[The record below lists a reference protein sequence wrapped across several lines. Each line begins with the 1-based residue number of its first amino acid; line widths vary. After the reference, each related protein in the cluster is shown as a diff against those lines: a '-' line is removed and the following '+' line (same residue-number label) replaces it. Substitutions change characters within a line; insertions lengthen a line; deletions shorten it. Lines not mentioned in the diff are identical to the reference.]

1 MSSSIPRVV
10 IVGAGIVGCSLADE
24 LTARGWTDVTVL
36 DKGPLPLTGGSTSH
50 APGLVFATNSSRS
63 MSRFAA
69 YTASKFKSLDCFL
82 DVGGLEVATTPER
95 VDELHRRHGFATSW
109 GLQSEVVDAE
119 RCLELYPLLDR
130 GRILAGL
137 HTPDDGLAKAVKAS
151 ATQAEQATARGAR
164 FIGGMDVTSIDQSS
178 GRVTAVR
185 AGEHTFE
192 ADIVVCCAG
201 FWGPELGDLLGM
213 RVPLQPLAHQYAHT
227 TELDLPSRRA
237 RTEAIL
243 PILRHQDERLYYRE
257 HGDHLGIG
265 SYHHRPM
272 PVDSRDLGSS
282 ENVTAQ
288 NMPSSMPFTEAD
300 FADAWQRS
308 TELLPSLGEA
318 KIQHAFNG
326 IFSFTPDGAPIVG
339 ESREV
344 QGLWVSE
351 AIWVT
356 HSAGVAKSLAEQMI
370 TGHSEIDMHECDLYR
385 FEKTDLVPSNVART
399 SAQNFVEVYDIIHPL
414 QPKVEPRPLRVSP
427 FYGRQQE
434 LGAMFLDG
442 AGWERP
448 HWYEANNVLLE
459 QLPEQWQAPKRE
471 PWSAKFWS
479 PISAV
484 EAWRTREAVA
494 MYDMTLLRRLEVGG
508 PGALALLQ
516 RLTTNQLDKKVGSV
530 TYALMLDETG
540 GVRSDV
546 TVARVAEERFQVGVN
561 GPLDED
567 WMQRHAGSDVYVRD
581 ITGATACI
589 GLWGPLAREVLA
601 PLTSADISHTGLKYF
616 NGRTI
621 HVGGVDV
628 LALRLSY
635 VGELGWE
642 LYTDADTALRLW
654 DTLWEAGQAHGVV
667 AAGRSAFNSLRL
679 EKGYRSWGTDMTT
692 EHDPYQAGLGFA
704 VRKAKGDFIGASALQ
719 EERGGP
725 VLTCLTLDDPSH
737 VVMGKEPVLIDGTV
751 AGYVTSAAYGYT
763 IGKTVAYAW
772 LPAGL
777 KPGEH
782 VAVQYFRDLLPATV
796 MAEPLVDPD
805 MNKIRC

>member
-1 MSSSIPRVV
+1 
-10 IVGAGIVGCSLADE
+10 
-24 LTARGWTDVTVL
+24 
-36 DKGPLPLTGGSTSH
+36 
-50 APGLVFATNSSRS
+50 
-63 MSRFAA
+63 
-69 YTASKFKSLDCFL
+69 
-82 DVGGLEVATTPER
+82 
-95 VDELHRRHGFATSW
+95 
-109 GLQSEVVDAE
+109 
-119 RCLELYPLLDR
+119 
-130 GRILAGL
+130 
-137 HTPDDGLAKAVKAS
+137 
-151 ATQAEQATARGAR
+151 
-164 FIGGMDVTSIDQSS
+164 
-178 GRVTAVR
+178 
-185 AGEHTFE
+185 
-192 ADIVVCCAG
+192 
-201 FWGPELGDLLGM
+201 
-213 RVPLQPLAHQYAHT
+213 
-227 TELDLPSRRA
+227 
-237 RTEAIL
+237 
-243 PILRHQDERLYYRE
+243 
-257 HGDHLGIG
+257 
-265 SYHHRPM
+265 
-272 PVDSRDLGSS
+272 
-282 ENVTAQ
+282 
-288 NMPSSMPFTEAD
+288 
-300 FADAWQRS
+300 
-308 TELLPSLGEA
+308 
-318 KIQHAFNG
+318 
-326 IFSFTPDGAPIVG
+326 
-339 ESREV
+339 
-344 QGLWVSE
+344 
-351 AIWVT
+351 
-356 HSAGVAKSLAEQMI
+356 
-370 TGHSEIDMHECDLYR
+370 
-385 FEKTDLVPSNVART
+385 
-399 SAQNFVEVYDIIHPL
+399 
-414 QPKVEPRPLRVSP
+414 
-427 FYGRQQE
+427 
-434 LGAMFLDG
+434 MFLDG

-448 HWYEANNVLLE
+448 HWYESNSVLLE

-494 MYDMTLLRRLEVGG
+494 MYDMTPLRRLEVGG

-516 RLTTNQLDKKVGSV
+516 KLTTNQLDKKVGSV
-530 TYALMLDETG
+530 TYALMLDATG

-546 TVARVAEERFQVGVN
+546 TVARVAEDRFQVGVN

-567 WMQRHAGSDVYVRD
+567 WMLRHAGSDVYVRD

-589 GLWGPLAREVLA
+589 GLWGPLARKVLA

-704 VRKAKGDFIGASALQ
+704 VRKAKGDFVGASALH
-719 EERGGP
+719 EGGDGP

-737 VVMGKEPVLIDGTV
+737 VVMGKEPVLRDGTV
-751 AGYVTSAAYGYT
+751 VGYVTSAAYGYT
-763 IGKTVAYAW
+763 VGRTVAYAW

-777 KPGEH
+777 QPGDH